1 MLSGVTLVVHTRLQ
15 TNFAYSL
22 PSPSLPPS
30 LLFLLSPFLP
40 SLPPLFLS
48 LLLSPSLPPSSPF
61 LPPYSLP
68 PSPPYSLPPLPTL
81 SLPSLLSPSL
91 PLLPLLSG
99 YASSSAAQWLSHGLH
114 GTRPLC
120 GPAYNVIDRVIL
132 PDAPST
138 GTDIH
143 ALDSIRVKDMCTV

>member
-1 MLSGVTLVVHTRLQ
+1 MLSGVALVVHTRLQ

-40 SLPPLFLS
+40 SLPPLSLSFLR
-48 LLLSPSLPPSSPF
+48 P
-61 LPPYSLP
+61 P

-81 SLPSLLSPSL
+81 SLPPSL

>member
-68 PSPPYSLPPLPTL
+68 PSPPYSLPP
-81 SLPSLLSPSL
+81 SL